1 MIIVTPK
8 VSHSTMHSP
17 NNLTKCKKKIIK
29 VIKRSIRNTRANINS
44 EKMKN
49 LIMDMKLE
57 IKLGQLLKIVLSLK
71 DLYSRFIKT
80 KKVFLSSMLIKYVY

>member
-1 MIIVTPK
+1 MHLIEKIVVTPK

-17 NNLTKCKKKIIK
+17 NNLTKCKKKFIK
-29 VIKRSIRNTRANINS
+29 VIKRSVRNTRANINS

-57 IKLGQLLKIVLSLK
+57 IKLGQLLKIVLS
-71 DLYSRFIKT
+71 
-80 KKVFLSSMLIKYVY
+80 